1 MVDEWHELLGTKR
14 GVQMELGLSRLK
26 TVCKDASYDGVE
38 VSLQLGKIKGGKPT
52 NDYVIFFTEKELEQI
67 EKTDLIGDA
76 LNNAR
81 RWLLIGCNI
90 GQRGGDL
97 LKLTNDNII
106 IRNGLKVIE
115 LKQKKTGSDVT
126 IPLLS
131 KTEELLKDGFPRP
144 ISIQKFN
151 EYIKVICK
159 KAEINELTKGR
170 RYDSDKKRRVE
181 GVYKK
186 WEVCSS
192 HIMRRTFAS
201 LTYGNLPTPLIMKIT
216 SHKTEKVFA
225 QYLGKDSL
233 DYAQQIADY
242 YELQALKNKQEPQL
256 EIVKEGTNN

>member
-1 MVDEWHELLGTKR
+1 M
-14 GVQMELGLSRLK
+14 
-26 TVCKDASYDGVE
+26 
-38 VSLQLGKIKGGKPT
+38 
-52 NDYVIFFTEKELEQI
+52 
-67 EKTDLIGDA
+67 
-76 LNNAR
+76 
-81 RWLLIGCNI
+81 
-90 GQRGGDL
+90 
-97 LKLTNDNII
+97 
-106 IRNGLKVIE
+106 
-115 LKQKKTGSDVT
+115 
-126 IPLLS
+126 
-131 KTEELLKDGFPRP
+131 
-144 ISIQKFN
+144 
-151 EYIKVICK
+151 ICK